1 MTSLLQSIITPPFLL
16 HSLGQASGL
25 ESASQESAGCML
37 CKSLLGACYAW
48 NRLLPLV
55 ESTSPD
61 QRFSHTTVHLP
72 HQTKDY
78 VAASKD

>member
-37 CKSLLGACYAW
+37 CLEQASASSRVYLTRPEALSH
-48 NRLLPLV
+48 
-55 ESTSPD
+55 ES
-61 QRFSHTTVHLP
+61 VHLP